1 MNEKYHFFYGGP
13 FSQWYPSVFKE
24 EINGK
29 VFCCAE
35 QYMMYN
41 KAMTFNDIEIARKI
55 LKATEPKEYKHL
67 GRQVKGFDAEYW
79 SSIARDIVYDGNFY
93 KFSQNKHLLEKL
105 KKTAGQILVECSPT
119 DRIWGIGRGLK
130 DDLRLSEK
138 TWNGTNWLGYT
149 LTDVRIHLIGE

>member
-55 LKATEPKEYKHL
+55 LKATEPKEHKHL

-119 DRIWGIGRGLK
+119 DRIWGIGRSLK
-130 DDLRLSEK
+130 DDLRLNEK
-138 TWNGTNWLGYT
+138 TWNGANWLGYV
-149 LTDVRIHLIGE
+149 LTDVRIQLIGE